1 MGQLPQI
8 FSGDRTQANAFIR
21 EMKAYLR
28 LNLAV
33 TGFTSP
39 IRKVALALTLIK
51 GSEVDGWAN
60 DVGLWLDSFDPTT
73 QDMPTICV
81 MILDPQIFIFP
92 QHLSRQPLHHPHP
105 LSRLAH
111 RHQHQFDPARR
122 HAYQHHPMR

>member
-39 IRKVALALTLIK
+39 IRKVALTLTLIK

-60 DVGLWLDSFDPTT
+60 NMGLWLNLFNPAT
-73 QDMPTICV
+73 QDMPAIWNSF
-81 MILDPQIFIFP
+81 LQEFA
-92 QHLSRQPLHHPHP
+92 RQFQDMQCPN
-105 LSRLAH
+105 RA
-111 RHQHQFDPARR
+111 
-122 HAYQHHPMR
+122 